1 MKRFMVFCASILFSL
16 IAGGSIFGIEGIPAV
31 RVTGKIDSVTIFSD
45 RAVVLRIQ
53 QVELAGESGKIR
65 FYNLPAALLR
75 DSVRASAEGVTITG
89 VAVRP
94 IPPLSDDAFTDH
106 PLKLD
111 VDRLD
116 REIRSNEDSLAVY
129 RDQLSM
135 LGKLAQVT
143 ASKSDQEIRLGS
155 VKTTGWLDAIQFL
168 ETQRSAYHEKIRKTD
183 FQQEKLRKERM
194 NANNRYQ
201 QLLSGK
207 RNAQAE
213 VEVSYSGKAGT
224 HGKINLEYTVTSV
237 AWTGL
242 YDLRGSAEG
251 GTFSLVSHANIRQ
264 SSGEA
269 WTDAKITLSTA
280 RPSAG
285 TTPGVLQP
293 WRISSRHLLPPGGS
307 SSNRLSM
314 NKSIGSRDDGLMS
327 DTEGA
332 AEEPEMSDINASTS
346 MTVTLPGRETI
357 ASDNSD
363 HRVTLSSTELKGTL
377 FHIAIPSLSGHV
389 YLRARLRNSSSM
401 PLLWGTVNV
410 FLDGNF
416 IGVSNFSHHAAVG
429 EEFDI
434 YLGTDQ
440 RFQAKR
446 TIIKSEPKK
455 SWGLGAEKVEIENQ
469 WQIEI
474 ANYSGKVRQLTVQDQ
489 IPVTADPNNIVVKF
503 LKSSRENVVP
513 DPNGILTWKIELK
526 PGEKQKIDFSYAIT
540 IPQEVL
546 NRFEQDAQSKGR
558 ARGIMNEDF
567 LQKDE
572 SPNQIQKQNKMYNI
586 EQMMRKK

>member
-1 MKRFMVFCASILFSL
+1 MKKLLVLCASLFFSL
-16 IAGGSIFGIEGIPAV
+16 ITGSVIFGIEEAV
-31 RVTGKIDSVTIFSD
+31 NKVTGKIDSVTIFSD

-53 QVELAGESGKIR
+53 QVDLTGESGKIR

-94 IPPLSDDAFTDH
+94 IPPLSDDAFTNH

-116 REIRSNEDSLAVY
+116 REIRSNDDSLNVY
-129 RDQLSM
+129 REQLSL
-135 LGKLAQVT
+135 LGSIAKIT
-143 ASKSDQEIRLGS
+143 TSKSDQEIRQGT
-155 VKTTGWLDAIQFL
+155 VKTAGWLDAIQFL
-168 ETQRSAYHEKIRKTD
+168 EVQRIAYYEKIRKID
-183 FQQEKLRKERM
+183 FQQEKLRKERI
-194 NANNRYQ
+194 NAYNRYL

-213 VEVSYSGKAGT
+213 VEVSYAGKAGS
-224 HGKINLEYTVTSV
+224 HGKINFEYTVTGV

-251 GTFSLVSHANIRQ
+251 GSFMLVSHANIRQ

-285 TTPGVLQP
+285 TTPGILQP
-293 WRISSRHLLPPGGS
+293 WRISSQHLMPPGGTS
-307 SSNRLSM
+307 SKSLGM
-314 NKSIGSRDDGLMS
+314 NKNYDGRSDDLAS
-327 DTEGA
+327 DKEEISG
-332 AEEPEMSDINASTS
+332 EPEMSDVNASTS

-363 HRVTLSSTELKGTL
+363 HRVTLSTTELKGTL
-377 FHIAIPSLSGHV
+377 FHIAIPSLSSHV
-389 YLRARLRNSSSM
+389 YLRARLRNSSAM

-410 FLDGNF
+410 FLNGNF
-416 IGVSNFSHHAAVG
+416 VGVSNFSQHAAVG

-434 YLGTDQ
+434 YLGSDQ

-455 SWGLGAEKVEIENQ
+455 TWGLGPEKVEIENQ

-474 ANYSGKVRQLTVQDQ
+474 ANYSGKIRQIIVQDQ

-503 LKSSRENVVP
+503 LKSSRENVLP

-546 NRFEQDAQSKGR
+546 NRFEQDAQNKGR
-558 ARGIMNEDF
+558 ARGIMNED
-567 LQKDE
+567 LMQQNE
-572 SPNQIQKQNKMYNI
+572 APNQMQKQNKMYNI
-586 EQMMRKK
+586 EQMLRKK